1 MLVKTKGIVFRLTP
15 YGDTSVIVNVFTDQF
30 GLQSY
35 IVNGVRSQT
44 KTSKVALFQPLTLL
58 EMVVYH
64 KGHGGIM
71 RIKEVKCYHLYQ
83 NLSQQVNKSAI
94 ALFINEI
101 LNKAV
106 KDQTHTAELFEFIA
120 NSMMILDTHPKPE
133 NFHLIF
139 LLGLSRHLGF
149 APNHTHEVLGVH
161 WMDEQEEKLLEHLL
175 RMDYQSEISLTY
187 PQRQILLSS
196 LIRFYQTHIDGFG
209 ELKSLPVL
217 QEVLR

>member
-1 MLVKTKGIVFRLTP
+1 VLVKTKGIVFRLTP

-44 KTSKVALFQPLTLL
+44 KKSKIALFQPLTLL
-58 EMVVYH
+58 ELVVYH
-64 KGHGGIM
+64 KENGNIM
-71 RIKEVKCYHLYQ
+71 RIKEVKCYHPYQ
-83 NLSQQVNKSAI
+83 TLSQQVNKSAI
-94 ALFINEI
+94 ALFINEV

-106 KDQTHTAELFEFIA
+106 KDQTHTSEIFGFIS
-120 NSMMILDTHPKPE
+120 NSMLLLDETSRPE

-149 APNHTHEVLGVH
+149 APNQADEVLGVH
-161 WMDEQEEKLLEHLL
+161 WLDEPDEKLLNQLL
-175 RMDYQSEISLTY
+175 RMNYQSEFALTY
-187 PQRQILLSS
+187 AQRQTLLNC

-209 ELKSLPVL
+209 EIKSLPVL